1 MNNIAN
7 KKILL
12 IICGGISAYK
22 SLEIIRLLK
31 KKGATVKTILTKS
44 AKEFVTPLSVASLSQ
59 GKVYDDLFSHE
70 NESEMDHI
78 SLSRWSDLILVAPT
92 TANTISKLSTGSSDD
107 LASTVILASDK
118 KIFLVPAMNVRMWEH
133 LSTKENL
140 QKLKSFGYQI
150 IGPEIGDMACGE
162 YGEGKMTEPMN
173 IINYIDDYLKDIK
186 KNKEFKALVT
196 AGPTHEYID
205 PVRYISNKSS
215 GKQGYEIAKSL
226 KKNGFETTLISG
238 PTNLDPISGVNL
250 INVSSAKEMFNATL
264 ENLPVDVAIFS
275 AAVGDYKVKNK
286 EKNKIKKKEK
296 KKIKNKK
303 KKKKKKNKKKKK
315 IKKKESIDLS
325 LEKNIDILGHISKHN
340 SLRPKIVI
348 GFAAETNNLIKNS
361 KIKLAEKNCDWIIAN
376 DVSNPSIGFESDFNE
391 VSIFYKNMSNEKL
404 TKMKKSLLADKIV
417 KRVISQLN

>member
-1 MNNIAN
+1 MNNIEN

-12 IICGGISAYK
+12 VICGGISAYK

-31 KKGATVKTILTKS
+31 KRGATVKSILTKS

-275 AAVGDYKVKNK
+275 AAVADYKVKNK
-286 EKNKIKKKEK
+286 EKE
-296 KKIKNKK
+296 
-303 KKKKKKNKKKKK
+303 K

>member
-22 SLEIIRLLK
+22 SLEIIRLFK

-162 YGEGKMTEPMN
+162 YGEGKMTEPVN
-173 IINYIDDYLKDIK
+173 IINYIDDYFKDIK

-226 KKNGFETTLISG
+226 KKNGFETTLIAG

-286 EKNKIKKKEK
+286 EKD
-296 KKIKNKK
+296 
-303 KKKKKKNKKKKK
+303 K

>member
-286 EKNKIKKKEK
+286 EKD
-296 KKIKNKK
+296 
-303 KKKKKKNKKKKK
+303 K

-391 VSIFYKNMSNEKL
+391 VSIFYKNMSNENL